1 MNASRIPGFTAAAS
15 LATHTTAHRLR
26 TRRQSRGTSA
36 VIPQLS
42 CWRFCYDQSSTNHE
56 LADCFR
62 ACQVIKKVF
71 PL

>member
-15 LATHTTAHRLR
+15 LATHKAAHPERA
-26 TRRQSRGTSA
+26 RGRSHGSSV

-42 CWRFCYDQSSTNHE
+42 CWRFCYEGSSTNHE
-56 LADCFR
+56 LVECFR
-62 ACQVIKKVF
+62 ACQIIKNTF